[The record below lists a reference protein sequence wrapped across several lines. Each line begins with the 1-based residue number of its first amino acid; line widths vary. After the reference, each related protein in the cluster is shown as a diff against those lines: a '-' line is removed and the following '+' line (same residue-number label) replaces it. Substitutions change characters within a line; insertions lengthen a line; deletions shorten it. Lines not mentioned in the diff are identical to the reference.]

1 MFDAPADVSGDR
13 KRRPCPRDEQMVR
26 ELVMRLSRQDRRGA
40 SVIERAAILAEGA
53 NTESIVTWILD
64 HGGQPE
70 APASATARG
79 GLHGGRLQGSGVN
92 DTVAPRRYVIPPAVL
107 R

>member
-1 MFDAPADVSGDR
+1 MI
-13 KRRPCPRDEQMVR
+13 R
-26 ELVMRLSRQDRRGA
+26 ELVTRLSRPDRRGA

-53 NTESIVTWILD
+53 NTDSIVTWILD

-70 APASATARG
+70 APASAAGRG
-79 GLHGGRLQGSGVN
+79 GLHGWTLTGQGAN
-92 DTVAPRRYVIPPAVL
+92 DTVAPRRYVIPPGVL

>member
-1 MFDAPADVSGDR
+1 
-13 KRRPCPRDEQMVR
+13 MVR
-26 ELVMRLSRQDRRGA
+26 ELVTRLSRPDRRGA

-70 APASATARG
+70 APISAAARG
-79 GLHGGRLQGSGVN
+79 GLHGGRLQGRGASN
-92 DTVAPRRYVIPPAVL
+92 TVAPLRYVIPPGVL

>member
-1 MFDAPADVSGDR
+1 MFDAPVDASR
-13 KRRPCPRDEQMVR
+13 ARERRPCTSDEQMVR
-26 ELVMRLSRQDRRGA
+26 ELVTRLSRQDRRGA

-53 NTESIVTWILD
+53 NTELIVTWILD

-70 APASATARG
+70 APASASGRG
-79 GLHGGRLQGSGVN
+79 GLHGGRLQGRGAN
-92 DTVAPRRYVIPPAVL
+92 DTDAPRRYVIPPGVL

>member
-1 MFDAPADVSGDR
+1 MFDVPADASGDR
-13 KRRPCPRDEQMVR
+13 ERPPCTSDEQRVR
-26 ELVMRLSRQDRRGA
+26 ELVTRLSRQDRHGA

-53 NTESIVTWILD
+53 NTESIVTWILE

-70 APASATARG
+70 APASAAARR
-79 GLHGGRLQGSGVN
+79 GLHGGRLQGRGAN
-92 DTVAPRRYVIPPAVL
+92 DPVAPRRYVIPPGVL

>member
-1 MFDAPADVSGDR
+1 MSDAPTDASGDR
-13 KRRPCPRDEQMVR
+13 EPSPHTGDEQMVR
-26 ELVMRLSRQDRRGA
+26 ELVSRLSRRDRSGA

-53 NTESIVTWILD
+53 NTDSIVTWILA

-70 APASATARG
+70 APASGAARG
-79 GLHGGRLQGSGVN
+79 GLHGGRLQGRETN
-92 DTVAPRRYVIPPAVL
+92 HTVAPRRYVIPPGVL

>member
-1 MFDAPADVSGDR
+1 
-13 KRRPCPRDEQMVR
+13 MVR

-40 SVIERAAILAEGA
+40 SVIERAAILAEGE

-70 APASATARG
+70 ARASAAARG
-79 GLHGGRLQGSGVN
+79 AARWTLTGQGSE
-92 DTVAPRRYVIPPAVL
+92 
-107 R
+107 

>member
-1 MFDAPADVSGDR
+1 MSDAPADTPGDGE
-13 KRRPCPRDEQMVR
+13 RRPCPSDEQMVR
-26 ELVMRLSRQDRRGA
+26 ELVTRLSRHDSCGA

-70 APASATARG
+70 SPASATARR
-79 GLHGGRLQGSGVN
+79 GLHGGRLQGRGAT
-92 DTVAPRRYVIPPAVL
+92 DTAAPRRYVIPPGVL
-107 R
+107 P

>member
-1 MFDAPADVSGDR
+1 MSDAPPSASGDR
-13 KRRPCPRDEQMVR
+13 ERPPRTSDERMIR
-26 ELVMRLSRQDRRGA
+26 ELVTRLSRQDRRGA

-70 APASATARG
+70 APASAGARG
-79 GLHGGRLQGSGVN
+79 GLHGGRLQGRGASDN
-92 DTVAPRRYVIPPAVL
+92 LAPRRYVIPPGVL
-107 R
+107 G